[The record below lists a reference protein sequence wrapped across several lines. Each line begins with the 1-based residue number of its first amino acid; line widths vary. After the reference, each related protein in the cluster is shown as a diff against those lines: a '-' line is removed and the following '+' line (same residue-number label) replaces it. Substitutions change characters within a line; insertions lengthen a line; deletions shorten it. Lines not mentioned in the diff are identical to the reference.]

1 MQESA
6 EAVHIAGVL
15 VRVAP
20 GAREVRD
27 RLAQQAGVTT
37 HIADPANGQFVVTI
51 DAPTLKAVRAVHEA
65 IGRMPGV
72 VSAHL
77 VCHIADPGS
86 AGSVRAGGA
95 S

>member
-1 MQESA
+1 MQDVA
-6 EAVHIAGVL
+6 DNVHIAGVL
-15 VRVAP
+15 VRLAP
-20 GAREVRD
+20 GNCDVSD
-27 RLAQQAGVTT
+27 RLAQQAGVQT
-37 HIADPANGQFVVTI
+37 HIDDAATGQLVVTI
-51 DAPTLKAVRAVHEA
+51 DGPTLEAVRAIHEA
-65 IGRMPGV
+65 IERVPGV

>member
-1 MQESA
+1 MQEPG

-20 GAREVRD
+20 GARGVRD
-27 RLAQQAGVTT
+27 QLAQQAGVET
-37 HIADPANGQFVVTI
+37 HIADPVSGQLVVTI
-51 DAPTLKAVRAVHEA
+51 DAPTLEAVRAIHEA
-65 IGRMPGV
+65 IGRVPGV

-77 VCHIADPGS
+77 VCHIADPG
-86 AGSVRAGGA
+86 AVGPARAGGA